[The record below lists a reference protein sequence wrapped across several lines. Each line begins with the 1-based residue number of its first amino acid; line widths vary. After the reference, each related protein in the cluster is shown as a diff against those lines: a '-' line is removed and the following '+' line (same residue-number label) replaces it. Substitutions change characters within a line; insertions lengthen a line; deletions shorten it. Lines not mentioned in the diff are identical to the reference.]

1 MVVGAAWDMDSPMRK
16 AHGARKHI
24 PTSAATSCLYREP
37 KSERS
42 DDEVRQALG
51 VRKPFQ

>member
-24 PTSAATSCLYREP
+24 PTSAATSSTAAAAIAT
-37 KSERS
+37 K
-42 DDEVRQALG
+42 
-51 VRKPFQ
+51 